1 MWFKY
6 LLANPF
12 VNIYPFRHGTVI
24 NCLYLRSILIKKMKG
39 RLFLFDLDGVI
50 IDTEGQYSLF
60 WNEIGER
67 YKGDREFAMKIKGQ
81 TLSQIFAGNFPDMPE
96 LCKELVKKIDLL
108 ERNLSYDYIPGV
120 MEFIEDVKMA
130 GIPSAIVTSS
140 NREKM
145 KSLYL
150 VRPELK
156 SLFDRIYTGEDF
168 ARSKPAPDCYLNA
181 MREFGVAAER
191 TVIFEDSPNGLKAA
205 CDSGGNVVGVATTF
219 PRDEIAPFCSIVI
232 DNFKEVTVERLCK
245 ELPK

>member
-1 MWFKY
+1 
-6 LLANPF
+6 
-12 VNIYPFRHGTVI
+12 
-24 NCLYLRSILIKKMKG
+24 MKE

-67 YKGDREFAMKIKGQ
+67 YKGDSEFAGKIKGQ
-81 TLSQIFAGNFPDMPE
+81 TLSRIFASNFPGMPE
-96 LCKELVKKIDLL
+96 LCKEIAQKIDLL
-108 ERNLSYDYIPGV
+108 ERNLSYDYIPGA
-120 MEFIEDVKMA
+120 MEFIEAVKMA

-145 KSLYL
+145 KSLYR

-156 SLFDRIYTGEDF
+156 SLFDRIYTGENF
-168 ARSKPAPDCYLNA
+168 ARSKPAPDCYSNA
-181 MREFGVAAER
+181 MSDFGVAAGG

-205 CDSGGNVVGVATTF
+205 RDSGGNIVGVATTF
-219 PRDEIAPFCSIVI
+219 PREKIAPFCSVVI
-232 DNFKEVTVERLCK
+232 DNFKEVTVEGLCK